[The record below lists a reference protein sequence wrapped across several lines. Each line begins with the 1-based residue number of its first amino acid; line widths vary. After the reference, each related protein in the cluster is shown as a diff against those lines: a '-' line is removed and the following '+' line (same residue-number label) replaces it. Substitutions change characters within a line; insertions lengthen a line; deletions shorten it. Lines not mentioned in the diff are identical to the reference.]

1 MAALS
6 LRHNVERM
14 VFPPPIRPLRGATL
28 FPATLAVDGCLHPQ
42 RCWAREDNIAQDAI
56 IWKEESSVTTRQWM
70 DGRRGAGLTQVEAAR
85 LLDVSQPYLS
95 QLENGTRDPSD
106 DLARRAVKVYQ
117 LPATAL
123 PLASSATVQEWSA
136 DELENRLAAL
146 GYPGFSHRRTNKPA
160 NPADVVL
167 GALVQRDLDTRLVE
181 ALPWVLAAYRDLDWH
196 WLRDQARLR
205 NAQNRLGYTLHLALQ
220 LKGAC
225 DSNGA
230 LLDWEC
236 ELEAARLAGEGTLCR
251 DSMPER
257 ERAWLR
263 VHRPKA
269 ARHWNLLTAL
279 TAEQL
284 RNVEA

>member
-1 MAALS
+1 M
-6 LRHNVERM
+6 
-14 VFPPPIRPLRGATL
+14 T
-28 FPATLAVDGCLHPQ
+28 
-42 RCWAREDNIAQDAI
+42 AQ
-56 IWKEESSVTTRQWM
+56 QWR
-70 DGRRGAGLTQVEAAR
+70 DGRREAGLTQVEGAR

-95 QLENGTRDPSD
+95 QLENGTRDPGD

-123 PLASSATVQEWSA
+123 PLASSATVHEWSA
-136 DELENRLAAL
+136 EELENRLAAL
-146 GYPGFSHRRTNKPA
+146 GYPGFAHRRMNKPA

-230 LLDWEC
+230 LRDWEC